1 MSFLKSKV
9 FWKFRIEVILAL
21 GWKYGR
27 MFHWLK
33 VDWLPFSYKYYIFY
47 LVTLHYFIEA
57 SCKDTHENQKIS
69 VTWYAT
75 QIVLKITFQKLAFV
89 AVKECNSIWFLPICM
104 AAPFFFFLL
113 RLKLMHYFV
122 GNLLPLEYENLFT
135 GDDQY
140 FRLRGVE

>member
-1 MSFLKSKV
+1 
-9 FWKFRIEVILAL
+9 
-21 GWKYGR
+21 

-89 AVKECNSIWFLPICM
+89 AVKECNSDLISSYLQ
-104 AAPFFFFLL
+104 AAPFFFFFCAKSYCIILWVIYYHL
-113 RLKLMHYFV
+113 NMEIYSPEMTNIL
-122 GNLLPLEYENLFT
+122 GYEEKSNK
-135 GDDQY
+135 
-140 FRLRGVE
+140 